1 MEQKN
6 NGQKEI
12 LKEFL
17 KCFINCFCIINQ
29 YNKCYFVLSILFIS
43 VQGLMPVVSI
53 IMMQKII
60 NMLQNG
66 GYQFAAIIICVGIY
80 IFSNIVS
87 DFVSTLYSYYN
98 AQNNLKFNQYVNL
111 RMLDKST
118 KLKLK
123 DYEDSE
129 TYNIINRAQDQNG
142 TSILTY
148 VAEIMEIIR
157 QIITIVSIAFVL
169 AAFRWWIIF
178 LVLLLPVIR
187 CIVTINIDNQWYKL
201 RISRTRKERESWYI
215 SYLFMTGKAYKEIR
229 IQGLSGYLSQK
240 YRRILNECIC
250 QDTIMQKKLAGFSLF
265 FDVIDWGVTGGIFAY
280 TVFLGYG
287 GRIFLGDVTAY
298 IDAVSNIK
306 NSIQEVF
313 TNIGTIAEQSLYIN
327 LLFDF
332 LDIPTEDMA
341 GKKKISHIEK
351 IELENVC
358 FKYGDGYVLKDINMT
373 LKPGQTVAF
382 VGENGSGKSTLIKVI
397 LGFYDD
403 YEGCVKV
410 NGTDLRTIDIES
422 YQKQIGC
429 VFQDYMKYETSI
441 NENVLYGDIIGDKGK
456 NEIQNVLSKTGMKE
470 KVEKL
475 GGTEVIVGNWFGE
488 QELSIGEWQRIAV
501 ARALIRDADMYVFD
515 EPDASLDILNQKEL
529 LAVYRAEMAC
539 KIGIYVSHKVDSVHS
554 ISSMIYVLEK
564 GEIIERGSH
573 EELLQ
578 LDGKYCL
585 MFQNCQIVSEYGS

>member
-1 MEQKN
+1 M
-6 NGQKEI
+6 
-12 LKEFL
+12 
-17 KCFINCFCIINQ
+17 
-29 YNKCYFVLSILFIS
+29 
-43 VQGLMPVVSI
+43 
-53 IMMQKII
+53 
-60 NMLQNG
+60 
-66 GYQFAAIIICVGIY
+66 
-80 IFSNIVS
+80 
-87 DFVSTLYSYYN
+87 
-98 AQNNLKFNQYVNL
+98 
-111 RMLDKST
+111 
-118 KLKLK
+118 
-123 DYEDSE
+123 
-129 TYNIINRAQDQNG
+129 
-142 TSILTY
+142 
-148 VAEIMEIIR
+148 
-157 QIITIVSIAFVL
+157 
-169 AAFRWWIIF
+169 
-178 LVLLLPVIR
+178 
-187 CIVTINIDNQWYKL
+187 
-201 RISRTRKERESWYI
+201 
-215 SYLFMTGKAYKEIR
+215 
-229 IQGLSGYLSQK
+229 
-240 YRRILNECIC
+240 
-250 QDTIMQKKLAGFSLF
+250 F

-358 FKYGDGYVLKDINMT
+358 FKYGDGYVLKDINMM

-539 KIGIYVSHKVDSVHS
+539 KIGIYVSHRVDSVHS